1 MYGCISGTRC
11 SLTPECELDSNSD
24 CPVEQGD
31 DFELS
36 CWCPAETEWQAQ
48 TQTWTINGSARPN
61 FYGKLKPWIP
71 VSGGKRSTLKVK
83 KASKIHSGEVCCFL
97 NFTGPS
103 RPDPACIDISVS
115 VRESSLPHIFNS
127 TITLVGSI
135 PSNSSTNGTMKYNV
149 TVNCEYF
156 TSQQQEL
163 CNGFSAVAVDGEL
176 YPTSNSPE
184 SKCEE
189 LEKAVKYNLL
199 HVGLGSNITCLF
211 MSYARSSPEIY
222 VSEPLAVPGKYPNGN
237 SKSRSN
243 LHMAISDSYNE

>member
-1 MYGCISGTRC
+1 
-11 SLTPECELDSNSD
+11 
-24 CPVEQGD
+24 
-31 DFELS
+31 
-36 CWCPAETEWQAQ
+36 
-48 TQTWTINGSARPN
+48 
-61 FYGKLKPWIP
+61 
-71 VSGGKRSTLKVK
+71 
-83 KASKIHSGEVCCFL
+83 
-97 NFTGPS
+97 
-103 RPDPACIDISVS
+103 
-115 VRESSLPHIFNS
+115 
-127 TITLVGSI
+127 
-135 PSNSSTNGTMKYNV
+135 MKYNV

-237 SKSRSN
+237 SKTVKQATDDHSARNIAIGVTGTVLVIVIGTVLIVGLSFYYKRRKWSRTQNTTASPASATASTSSATASAASATASTVDG
-243 LHMAISDSYNE
+243 LKI